1 MKQKADIVI
10 YGSLLVNNKLQI
22 GGGNLY
28 SLTNDKL
35 EECFDTTDACII
47 QGDVSVDDF
56 TAKDQVIIVTGC
68 IAVKGG
74 GNGSLEQ

>member
-10 YGSLLVNNKLQI
+10 YGNLLVNNKLQI

-47 QGDVSVDDF
+47 QGDVSVENFNAND
-56 TAKDQVIIVTGC
+56 KIVTVIG
-68 IAVKGG
+68 AVTTKGG
-74 GNGSLEQ
+74 HYGSL